1 MDSEGFV
8 GLPDDHGWDGNRG
21 GLSAL
26 TPLLIYKVQVAMH
39 PGHLVRSEAVSAVVI
54 CGDRK
59 TGTRETWRFQPAKST
74 KSGINSAL
82 FTPNTTLALVRL
94 HKHVPNK

>member
-1 MDSEGFV
+1 MDSEGVV
-8 GLPDDHGWDGNRG
+8 GLPNDHGWDGNRG

-39 PGHLVRSEAVSAVVI
+39 SGHLVRGEAVSAVVI

-59 TGTRETWRFQPAKST
+59 NGNKREMEVLTCEVHQVRDKFC
-74 KSGINSAL
+74 
-82 FTPNTTLALVRL
+82 LV
-94 HKHVPNK
+94 HA